1 MAISLASLLWM
12 LHAASMQ
19 AFCSR
24 FSLTTLDKNQ
34 KELKPG
40 MILHLPWWH
49 HNIECTPKVIRHEI
63 FICVIADSLRKDK
76 TKSKGLM
83 NSAIQKYILWCYVQQ
98 ILLCITIYTLPK
110 QVENACTVF
119 LWLNSIWWI
128 LVCCLSRV
136 RERTIHNGLEDH
148 RRASRAILTS
158 SLWRGKNFVHL
169 ILIVVGHRRSI
180 FNDENFTIYRYI

>member
-1 MAISLASLLWM
+1 MVAPQHWM
-12 LHAASMQ
+12 YPKGNTSWNFHLCYCWQSEERQ
-19 AFCSR
+19 
-24 FSLTTLDKNQ
+24 DKVQ
-34 KELKPG
+34 GTHELCYP
-40 MILHLPWWH
+40 
-49 HNIECTPKVIRHEI
+49 EI
-63 FICVIADSLRKDK
+63 YF
-76 TKSKGLM
+76 LM
-83 NSAIQKYILWCYVQQ
+83 LQQ
-98 ILLCITIYTLPK
+98 ILLCLTIYTLPK